1 MSSGGWIRSL
11 GLDRNSPLSPRE
23 WRVAAA
29 PESRVKLREFR
40 FYQAEAECEPTGY
53 EEIYREK
60 RSLIKAQIVSMK
72 LGSFPYSE
80 RGNSQWLSSIICKKF
95 RIQSGNCP

>member
-1 MSSGGWIRSL
+1 MSSGGWIRSF

-40 FYQAEAECEPTGY
+40 FYQAEAECERTGY

-60 RSLIKAQIVSMK
+60 RSLSKEQIVSTK
-72 LGSFPYSE
+72 LGSQPACAWATAWRAASPTWK
-80 RGNSQWLSSIICKKF
+80 GAIHH
-95 RIQSGNCP
+95 G